1 MRELTFKGYLLSQLK
16 DLSELDSTSLY
27 AFSRL
32 SESNFRLQNT
42 LCLYLQLYTEAD
54 LKEKILRKFEYLQ
67 APCKTLSSLSD
78 QNLETFLLPDSLS
91 EYKTVYDNFV
101 YMRDRKHKEDSIKAL
116 MHTKIVERQSQKGI
130 TNYRVYK
137 ALDLNPGNINAYLKY
152 CDTSKVS
159 LDTVRNVLAFV
170 NAY

>member
-16 DLSELDSTSLY
+16 DLSQLDSTSLY

-32 SESNFRLQNT
+32 SESNLRLQNT
-42 LCLYLQLYTEAD
+42 LCLYLQLYTDIE
-54 LKEKILRKFEYLQ
+54 LKVKILKKFDYLQ
-67 APCKTLSSLSD
+67 TPCETLSSLSD
-78 QNLETFLLPDSLS
+78 KNLENYLLSDNLS
-91 EYKTVYDNFV
+91 EYRTVYDNYL
-101 YMRDRKHKEDSIKAL
+101 YMRDRKHKEDSIKVL
-116 MHTKIVERQSQKGI
+116 MHNRIVEKQNQKGI

-137 ALDLNPGNINAYLKY
+137 ALNLNPGNINAYLKY

>member
-27 AFSRL
+27 AFSRF
-32 SESNFRLQNT
+32 SESNLRLQNT

-67 APCKTLSSLSD
+67 APCDTLSGLSNL
-78 QNLETFLLPDSLS
+78 NLETFLLSDDLS
-91 EYKTVYDNFV
+91 EYKTVHDNFV
-101 YMRDRKHKEDSIKAL
+101 YMRDRKYKEDGIKAL
-116 MHTKIVERQSQKGI
+116 
-130 TNYRVYK
+130 N
-137 ALDLNPGNINAYLKY
+137 LNPGNINAYLKY

>member
-16 DLSELDSTSLY
+16 DLSEFDSTSLY

-32 SESNFRLQNT
+32 SESNLRLQNA
-42 LCLYLQLYTEAD
+42 LCLYLQLYTETD

-67 APCKTLSSLSD
+67 EPCGTLSDLSN
-78 QNLETFLLPDSLS
+78 QNLETFLLSDSLS

-101 YMRDRKHKEDSIKAL
+101 YMRDRKHKEDGIKAL
-116 MHTKIVERQSQKGI
+116 MHSKIVERQSQKGI

-159 LDTVRNVLAFV
+159 LNTVRNVLAFV

>member
-16 DLSELDSTSLY
+16 DLSEFDSTSLY
-27 AFSRL
+27 AFSRF
-32 SESNFRLQNT
+32 SESNLRLQNT

-67 APCKTLSSLSD
+67 APCDTLSGLSNL
-78 QNLETFLLPDSLS
+78 NLETFLLSDDLS
-91 EYKTVYDNFV
+91 EYKTVH
-101 YMRDRKHKEDSIKAL
+101 DRKYKEDGIKAL

-137 ALDLNPGNINAYLKY
+137 ALNLNPGNLNAYLKN

>member
-1 MRELTFKGYLLSQLK
+1 MDGSG
-16 DLSELDSTSLY
+16 
-27 AFSRL
+27 
-32 SESNFRLQNT
+32 LQG
-42 LCLYLQLYTEAD
+42 D
-54 LKEKILRKFEYLQ
+54 
-67 APCKTLSSLSD
+67 
-78 QNLETFLLPDSLS
+78 LS
-91 EYKTVYDNFV
+91 EYKTVHDNFV

-137 ALDLNPGNINAYLKY
+137 SLNLNPGNLNAYLKN